1 MTETNRRTAK
11 KAKTREQII
20 EAAKALF
27 DAKGY
32 AETTIRDVAK
42 KAGYSTGSVFSNWE
56 CKRDLFFT
64 CYGYWPLDGVFA
76 AAAFQVI
83 SFAAEHGGPVQA
95 DAEKL
100 VKDLTDPNYF
110 AQDAV

>member
-42 KAGYSTGSVFSNWE
+42 KAGYSTGSVFTSWE

-64 CYGYWPLDGVFA
+64 CYGYWPLDG
-76 AAAFQVI
+76 
-83 SFAAEHGGPVQA
+83 SFAAMA
-95 DAEKL
+95 AETIKAASSGEDVENAAL
-100 VKDLTDPNYF
+100 YVWEKLTDPNYF